1 MNRKQEIF
9 EKVLKNSYE
18 HEEFVGFV
26 KEFLTKTELVAPNR
40 YEEEKSNFSTFVN
53 GYYHIG
59 NYISDILF

>member
-1 MNRKQEIF
+1 MLYEGIDWIMNRKQEIF

-40 YEEEKSNFSTFVN
+40 YEEEKSKQYS
-53 GYYHIG
+53 
-59 NYISDILF
+59 L